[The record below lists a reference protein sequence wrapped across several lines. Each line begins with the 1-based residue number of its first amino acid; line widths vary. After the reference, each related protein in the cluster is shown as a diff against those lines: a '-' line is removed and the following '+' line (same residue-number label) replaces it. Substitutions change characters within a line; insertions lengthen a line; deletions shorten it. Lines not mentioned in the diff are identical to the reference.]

1 MIPSVPIS
9 NESNN
14 TLENLAALPNKAKV
28 LSVNIFFGI
37 SSWATITRI
46 DTEAANGSQKAYFL
60 KASACRALT
69 AARSKI
75 LGAY

>member
-9 NESNN
+9 NESND

-28 LSVNIFFGI
+28 LSVNIFSGI
-37 SSWATITRI
+37 SSWATTACI

-60 KASACRALT
+60 KASACHALT

-75 LGAY
+75 FAAY